1 MLWVLARGR
10 QSSPSILIADGNFA
24 GQFFLT
30 RIFAGLVFATFLMTG
45 AASASSF
52 VTPEPM
58 TAKLG
63 PSMIALGEPASEP
76 VAAASQPVP
85 DETAAKAID
94 RTPLEYPFPGGK
106 VPVVRASGKIAIRTP
121 LNYPAPAGDPKPAEA
136 APSPTDVTFVKI
148 SPSIIAMTPE
158 PAVSF
163 EEVAAV
169 GDDAADA
176 DASRRDLFGAGPTV
190 IRGGVVNDGAAAA
203 SVPAAPAKKQATAQH
218 SPAMGGAR
226 PASSYA
232 TPQAAASQQAPSK
245 QPDVP
250 IPSPTPAPPPSN
262 IIPEAKIR

>member
-1 MLWVLARGR
+1 
-10 QSSPSILIADGNFA
+10 
-24 GQFFLT
+24 LT
-30 RIFAGLVFATFLMTG
+30 RIFAGLVFATFLTTG

-63 PSMIALGEPASEP
+63 PSMIALGEP
-76 VAAASQPVP
+76 VAAASQPAP
-85 DETAAKAID
+85 DEKIAKAID
-94 RTPLEYPFPGGK
+94 RTPLEYPLPGGK
-106 VPVVRASGKIAIRTP
+106 VPVFRASGKIVVRTP

-136 APSPTDVTFVKI
+136 APSPADVSFVKV
-148 SPSIIAMTPE
+148 SPSIIAMAPE

-176 DASRRDLFGAGPTV
+176 EASRRDLFGSGPTV
-190 IRGGVVNDGAAAA
+190 IRAGVINDGGATAV
-203 SVPAAPAKKQATAQH
+203 SVPGPAKKQATARY
-218 SPAMGGAR
+218 SSAMGGSQ
-226 PASSYA
+226 PAANSYA
-232 TPQAAASQQAPSK
+232 APQTAASQQAPSK